1 MRSRFSNSKTGGMPR
16 HKARSFL
23 AGTQRRQDTDE
34 GVQFVKIHYFPVVSW
49 IKVSVTPPIKG
60 VKTRAPPRA
69 DSSFCSSA
77 YGVLA
82 AVSSPCS
89 PPKGRF
95 LRDLATVDSILLRE
109 LSPLDDKDAYGNYNS
124 FIREVDQSIAQCDYP
139 STRLVGS
146 ARGDESTEELEILK
160 GIDTMMV
167 LHDLPY
173 NEEKAGRVQAA
184 RKDDLVIGAGTNA
197 GVLLIDR
204 FGDGLLLEAPD
215 QDFDFLGNT
224 SFNLLQG
231 CRMRNIKTIFTS
243 RSSGPAPCGFG
254 IYLLTILTILTSDYG
269 LDTAEVTFKRKI

>member
-1 MRSRFSNSKTGGMPR
+1 MYLTTLDR
-16 HKARSFL
+16 HKL
-23 AGTQRRQDTDE
+23 TCPKIDE
-34 GVQFVKIHYFPVVSW
+34 NRIAWGQAKL
-49 IKVSVTPPIKG
+49 TGKG
-60 VKTRAPPRA
+60 PEK
-69 DSSFCSSA
+69 S
-77 YGVLA
+77 
-82 AVSSPCS
+82 
-89 PPKGRF
+89 
-95 LRDLATVDSILLRE
+95 
-109 LSPLDDKDAYGNYNS
+109 
-124 FIREVDQSIAQCDYP
+124 REVDQSIAQCDYP

-243 RSSGPAPCGFG
+243 RSSSPAPSKEKDKAPHYCSF
-254 IYLLTILTILTSDYG
+254 IQ
-269 LDTAEVTFKRKI
+269 TATLHLNSLNSMP